1 MAGGARTSV
10 RLVGVPPKHQ
20 GTHDSL
26 CAYYA
31 AAMMLSA
38 LRPELE
44 DAFECG
50 DVRKDPLFGHYPR
63 RGKQRVDAL
72 VADWIVAGA
81 HLPRLA
87 RALDR
92 VCRSAPPKT
101 RFAFSTRPR
110 TSATLTFLEAQ
121 IDAGFPCVLGW
132 ESREMG
138 LHTVCVVGY
147 ERFGG
152 GGRWLRVID
161 PARIQ
166 DLLEWSQ
173 LARLATRRLEI
184 IHCRAHGGVR
194 PDKLTT
200 MRRTS
205 TRSRLE
211 RWDPAA
217 STWRALF

>member
-1 MAGGARTSV
+1 MRTSV

-44 DAFECG
+44 DSFECG
-50 DVRKDPLFGHYPR
+50 DVRQDPLFGHFPR
-63 RGKQRVDAL
+63 RGAQRIEAL

-81 HLPRLA
+81 HLRDLS

-92 VCRSAPPKT
+92 VCSGELRT
-101 RFAFSTRPR
+101 QFAFDTRPR
-110 TSATLTFLEAQ
+110 NRETLTFLRAQ
-121 IDAGFPCVLGW
+121 VDAGLPCVLGW

-147 ERFGG
+147 ERFRGG
-152 GGRWLRVID
+152 GEWLRVID

-173 LARLATRRLEI
+173 LQRLATRRLEV
-184 IHCRAHGGVR
+184 IHCRAHAGLR

-200 MRRTS
+200 VRRGAAKS
-205 TRSRLE
+205 TLQ
-211 RWDPAA
+211 RWDPRQNR
-217 STWRALF
+217 WDRIF

>member
-1 MAGGARTSV
+1 MASTRTSV

-50 DVRKDPLFGHYPR
+50 DVRQDPLFGHYPR
-63 RGKQRVDAL
+63 RGKQRIDAL

-81 HLPRLA
+81 HLPRLSK
-87 RALDR
+87 ALDR
-92 VCRSAPPKT
+92 VCREGVRT
-101 RFAFSTRPR
+101 RFVFATRPR
-110 TSATLTFLEAQ
+110 TDATLLFLQQQ
-121 IDAGFPCVLGW
+121 IDAGLPCVLGW
-132 ESREMG
+132 ESSEMG
-138 LHTVCVVGY
+138 LHTVCVTGY
-147 ERFGG
+147 ERYTGG
-152 GGRWLRVID
+152 GEWLRVID

-173 LARLATRRLEI
+173 LQRLATRRLEV
-184 IHCRAHGGVR
+184 IHCRTHEGLR

-200 MRRTS
+200 VRRAAAKS
-205 TRSRLE
+205 TLE
-211 RWDPAA
+211 RWDP
-217 STWRALF
+217 RAQAWQKLF

>member
-1 MAGGARTSV
+1 MAGTRTSV

-44 DAFECG
+44 ESFECG

-63 RGKQRVDAL
+63 PGKQRLEAL

-81 HLPRLA
+81 DLGRLG

-92 VCRSAPPKT
+92 VCRGGIDT
-101 RFAFSTRPR
+101 RFTFETRPR
-110 TSATLTFLEAQ
+110 TAATLAFLRAQ
-121 IDAGFPCVLGW
+121 VDAGLPCVLGW

-147 ERFGG
+147 ERYSNGG
-152 GGRWLRVID
+152 DWLRVID

-173 LARLATRRLEI
+173 LQRLATRRLEV
-184 IHCRAHGGVR
+184 IHCRAHAGLR

-200 MRRTS
+200 VR
-205 TRSRLE
+205 RSRTKSTLE
-211 RWDPAA
+211 RWDPRHRRWDRLA
-217 STWRALF
+217 